1 MRRMIA
7 SILHT
12 FRRGG
17 VQGLIEIA
25 RATARHEASLV
36 RWRLDLAHW
45 SPSGPLPDALDVRRG
60 TIDELSQFRRTW
72 RGEPLTA
79 EFLTDRIDGTKWFY
93 LGRWD
98 GAVAHILWIYE
109 PGTRTPLL
117 TLGPGE
123 VEIRRVYTMR
133 AHRGRRIFTH
143 ALNVVLADLR
153 DAGVEVAWAH
163 VRVDNDASARA
174 FAAAGFVPVGTVR
187 YTKLLGVTRARFRRE
202 VPARYRA
209 SDISETISR

>member
-1 MRRMIA
+1 MRRLIA

-12 FRRGG
+12 LRTGG
-17 VQGLIEIA
+17 VQGLIEIV
-25 RATARHEASLV
+25 RAAARHEASLV
-36 RWRLDLAHW
+36 RWRLDLTHW
-45 SPSGPLPDALDVRRG
+45 APSGPLPDPLDVRRG
-60 TIDELSQFRRTW
+60 TIDELCHFRRTW

-79 EFLTDRIDGTKWFY
+79 EFLADRIDGTKWFY

-123 VEIRRVYTMR
+123 IEIRRVYTMR
-133 AHRGRRIFTH
+133 AHRGRRIFAH
-143 ALNVVLADLR
+143 ALKSVLSDLR
-153 DAGVEVAWAH
+153 EAGVEVAWAH
-163 VRVDNDASARA
+163 VHVDNHASARA